1 MMRNRQFW
9 SPCCSHWKLSISDAH
24 PVFSILFYSAD
35 SVVPSIALELTLA
48 ALVLVVGI
56 FWTTLDMT
64 QRHEVTP
71 SNLQDWMSLA
81 HEKGYLINMFD
92 FGGKF

>member
-1 MMRNRQFW
+1 
-9 SPCCSHWKLSISDAH
+9 
-24 PVFSILFYSAD
+24 
-35 SVVPSIALELTLA
+35 LELTLA

-56 FWTTLDMT
+56 FWTALDMT

-71 SNLQDWMSLA
+71 SNLQDWVSLA